1 MVVTTRELN
10 LCEFFVWTL
19 QFRLCHK
26 YGLADV
32 ESLGHELQE
41 LREVRFGFTCASM
54 SSRGRSRCSSSRTT
68 SCRRSSCRSRR
79 PHVGRRSVQVRGLR
93 QTARH
98 RSSKLQ
104 TARHRFSRHTPRGCV
119 SSSPKFFNV
128 NCSRSSDLV
137 WQQDFSLQSIRS
149 RIGHDLFLDWQLF
162 KCVQEA
168 RHFTNRWCPQ
178 ICSKITFSAT
188 QEVAKFHV
196 SKHTETCLEMWECG
210 GAVDRDRS
218 SGGFVMSIVCCRDL
232 GHKQQGTATTT
243 ITTTQEGDRRRWFG
257 GTTRCGEFGCQ
268 RRSCLV
274 HFCGC
279 CCCCCRGG
287 RDRDSDWR

>member
-1 MVVTTRELN
+1 MQLKSNHLMPTQLMPIAEATRGAPE
-10 LCEFFVWTL
+10 CSGSRASSDGAAPFEQTSDGAAPFQPAHSQRMFFK
-19 QFRLCHK
+19 Q
-26 YGLADV
+26 
-32 ESLGHELQE
+32 SN
-41 LREVRFGFTCASM
+41 
-54 SSRGRSRCSSSRTT
+54 
-68 SCRRSSCRSRR
+68 
-79 PHVGRRSVQVRGLR
+79 
-93 QTARH
+93 
-98 RSSKLQ
+98 
-104 TARHRFSRHTPRGCV
+104 
-119 SSSPKFFNV
+119 FFKV
-128 NCSRSSDLV
+128 NFSRSSDLV

-168 RHFTNRWCPQ
+168 RHSSNRWCPQ

-188 QEVAKFHV
+188 QEVAKIHV
-196 SKHTETCLEMWECG
+196 SKHTESCLEMWECG